1 MYVAANPKSYELPP
15 NKQFNLT
22 LDRSFSALPLRS
34 VAVKC
39 RLTGR

>member
-1 MYVAANPKSYELPP
+1 MGVGILKSNIL
-15 NKQFNLT
+15 FNLT
-22 LDRSFSALPLRS
+22 LDRSLPALPLRS